1 MANKSIKWG
10 CIQPLTGGMYLGA
23 ELAIGN
29 KASWIISYPG
39 LTDVKYEKDGK
50 TIRSTGNE
58 FNLTEYLKKV
68 NRSVPYFTFNH
79 GMFDNIPINEA
90 KISGNPDFNSMDIVV
105 AVPVCSGLSQATI
118 ADDKTKD
125 ARNCNMKWITNYT
138 LSVIK
143 PKIYIFENAPGLMAT
158 KGDTVREDLEYIA
171 EQNHYS
177 LAYFKTD
184 TQYHHNCQKRPRT
197 FCVFQKW
204 TGNTKEAPS
213 KLNFEHAHETPL
225 EYLSKIPNDATQQ
238 ITFNMSLMN
247 QLLLGY
253 IKGKFGD
260 GWRRIFGHIPMDYI
274 INNNLYNE
282 FKQYIDKNHQVSPET
297 DKIKQWIDHV
307 EYKKSQ
313 GLNYYS
319 TALWF
324 YDKNTTTPS
333 VQFKSLQCLLH
344 HSEDR
349 LLTVREALWL
359 MGMPHDFELQGNK
372 EIDGP
377 KIGQNV
383 PVGTAK
389 FIVSEAVKII
399 NNWDNQI
406 REKGGKNIA
415 FYDNIKEIK
424 IL

>member
-1 MANKSIKWG
+1 
-10 CIQPLTGGMYLGA
+10 
-23 ELAIGN
+23 
-29 KASWIISYPG
+29 
-39 LTDVKYEKDGK
+39 
-50 TIRSTGNE
+50 
-58 FNLTEYLKKV
+58 
-68 NRSVPYFTFNH
+68 
-79 GMFDNIPINEA
+79 
-90 KISGNPDFNSMDIVV
+90 
-105 AVPVCSGLSQATI
+105 
-118 ADDKTKD
+118 
-125 ARNCNMKWITNYT
+125 
-138 LSVIK
+138 
-143 PKIYIFENAPGLMAT
+143 
-158 KGDTVREDLEYIA
+158 
-171 EQNHYS
+171 
-177 LAYFKTD
+177 
-184 TQYHHNCQKRPRT
+184 
-197 FCVFQKW
+197 
-204 TGNTKEAPS
+204 
-213 KLNFEHAHETPL
+213 
-225 EYLSKIPNDATQQ
+225 
-238 ITFNMSLMN
+238 MSLMN

-297 DKIKQWIDHV
+297 NKIKQWIDHV